1 MGTHN
6 GADSDEKG
14 ILSSLRGPNGDMS
27 MGPWWDVGLCQCG
40 IVILD
45 QDLGL
50 SGKMRNNQKISIIF
64 MEHMMVFSR

>member
-50 SGKMRNNQKISIIF
+50 SEK
-64 MEHMMVFSR
+64 